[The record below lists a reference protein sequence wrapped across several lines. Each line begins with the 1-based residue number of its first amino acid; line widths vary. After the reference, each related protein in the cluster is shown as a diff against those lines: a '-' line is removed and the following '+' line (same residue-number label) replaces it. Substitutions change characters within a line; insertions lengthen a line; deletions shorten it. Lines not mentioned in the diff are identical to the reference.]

1 MWSKGAKSD
10 SLPAGYGFD
19 LSNNYILMM
28 IILEDFENSSSSI
41 TKSEFQP
48 GLLLNYSD
56 DPLVKLVQRTMI
68 GQQTSG
74 KHILLSNQNDWI
86 TTGICSG
93 HCTSNTYENTINTNQ
108 SYTSNIIGI
117 NAYTRSLGTMVSI
130 DVNYSN
136 GTK

>member
-1 MWSKGAKSD
+1 
-10 SLPAGYGFD
+10 
-19 LSNNYILMM
+19 MM

-93 HCTSNTYENTINTNQ
+93 HCTSSTYENTNQ

>member
-1 MWSKGAKSD
+1 MWSKGANSD
-10 SLPAGYGFD
+10 SLPMGYGFD
-19 LSNNYILMM
+19 LSNNYLLMM
-28 IILEDFENSSSSI
+28 IILEDLENSS

-48 GLLLNYSD
+48 GLILNYSD
-56 DPLVKLVQRTMI
+56 DPSLKLVQRTMI

-74 KHILLSNQNDWI
+74 KHILLSNQKDWI

-93 HCTSNTYENTINTNQ
+93 QCTYENAINTNQ
-108 SYTSNIIGI
+108 SYASYIIGI

>member
-10 SLPAGYGFD
+10 SLPMGYGFD
-19 LSNNYILMM
+19 LSNNYLLMM
-28 IILEDFENSSSSI
+28 IILEDLENPS

-48 GLLLNYSD
+48 GLILNYSD
-56 DPLVKLVQRTMI
+56 DPSLKLVQRTMI

-74 KHILLSNQNDWI
+74 KHILLPNQKDWI

-93 HCTSNTYENTINTNQ
+93 QCTYVNTINTNQ
-108 SYTSNIIGI
+108 SYASYIIGI

>member
-1 MWSKGAKSD
+1 
-10 SLPAGYGFD
+10 
-19 LSNNYILMM
+19 MM
-28 IILEDFENSSSSI
+28 IILEDFENSSSSSI

-56 DPLVKLVQRTMI
+56 DPSVKLVQRTMI

-93 HCTSNTYENTINTNQ
+93 HCTSNIYENTINTNQ

>member
-1 MWSKGAKSD
+1 MWSKGANSD
-10 SLPAGYGFD
+10 SLPMGYGFD
-19 LSNNYILMM
+19 LSNNYLLMM
-28 IILEDFENSSSSI
+28 IILEDLENSS

-48 GLLLNYSD
+48 GLILNYSD
-56 DPLVKLVQRTMI
+56 DPSLKLVQRTMI

-74 KHILLSNQNDWI
+74 KHILLSNQKDWI

-93 HCTSNTYENTINTNQ
+93 QCTYENTINTNQ
-108 SYTSNIIGI
+108 SYASYIIGI

>member
-1 MWSKGAKSD
+1 MWSKGANSD
-10 SLPAGYGFD
+10 SLPMGYGFD
-19 LSNNYILMM
+19 LSNNYLLMM
-28 IILEDFENSSSSI
+28 IILEDLENSS

-48 GLLLNYSD
+48 GLILNYSD
-56 DPLVKLVQRTMI
+56 DPSLKLVQRTMI

-74 KHILLSNQNDWI
+74 KHILLSNQKDWI

-93 HCTSNTYENTINTNQ
+93 QCTYENAINTNQ
-108 SYTSNIIGI
+108 SYASYIIGI
-117 NAYTRSLGTMVSI
+117 NAYTRSLGKMVSI

>member
-10 SLPAGYGFD
+10 SLPMGYGFD
-19 LSNNYILMM
+19 FSNNYLLMM
-28 IILEDFENSSSSI
+28 IILEDLENSS

-48 GLLLNYSD
+48 GLILNYSD
-56 DPLVKLVQRTMI
+56 DPSLKLVQRTMI

-74 KHILLSNQNDWI
+74 KHILLSNQKDWI

-93 HCTSNTYENTINTNQ
+93 QCTYENTINTNQ
-108 SYTSNIIGI
+108 SYASYIIGI

>member
-10 SLPAGYGFD
+10 SLPMGYGFD
-19 LSNNYILMM
+19 LSNNYLLMM
-28 IILEDFENSSSSI
+28 IILEDLENSS

-48 GLLLNYSD
+48 GLILNYSD
-56 DPLVKLVQRTMI
+56 DPSLKLVQRTMI

-74 KHILLSNQNDWI
+74 KHILLSNQKDWI

-93 HCTSNTYENTINTNQ
+93 QCTYENTINTNQ
-108 SYTSNIIGI
+108 SYASYIIGI

>member
-10 SLPAGYGFD
+10 SLPMGYGFD
-19 LSNNYILMM
+19 LSNNYLLMM
-28 IILEDFENSSSSI
+28 IILEDLENPS

-48 GLLLNYSD
+48 GLILNYSD
-56 DPLVKLVQRTMI
+56 DPSLKLVQRTMI

-74 KHILLSNQNDWI
+74 KHILLSNQKDWI

-93 HCTSNTYENTINTNQ
+93 QCTYENTINTNQ
-108 SYTSNIIGI
+108 SYASYIIGI